1 MNKEQRNTL
10 NKYALKLDQMTDAY
24 EEIRNG
30 VEAIK
35 EEEEEKQNNT
45 SNLSDTLADI
55 KYDEYQEYI
64 DALDEA
70 LDLFEEIN
78 FSEIAE
84 QLRSI

>member
-10 NKYALKLDQMTDAY
+10 NKYALKLDQMNEAY

-30 VEAIK
+30 VEAIRD
-35 EEEEEKQNNT
+35 EEEEKQNNT
-45 SNLSDTLADI
+45 CNLCDALADV

-78 FSEIAE
+78 FAEIAE
-84 QLRSI
+84 QLRSV

>member
-1 MNKEQRNTL
+1 MNE
-10 NKYALKLDQMTDAY
+10 AY

-35 EEEEEKQNNT
+35 EEEEEKQSNT

-78 FSEIAE
+78 FAEIAE
-84 QLRSI
+84 QLRSV